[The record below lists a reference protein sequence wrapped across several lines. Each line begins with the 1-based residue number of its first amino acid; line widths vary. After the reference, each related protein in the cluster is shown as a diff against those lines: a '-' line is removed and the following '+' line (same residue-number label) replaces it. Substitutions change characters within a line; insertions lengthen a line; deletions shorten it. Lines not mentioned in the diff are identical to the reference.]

1 MFGSYKQVVGALGHV
16 VESIQVVL
24 GAYTEEG
31 SKRQEKGARFYGLVG
46 TGSYT
51 ELQLGFNGNYT
62 FEVPS
67 LDCSLVV
74 VSGERGVEVRGDGVC
89 EPGTSDRGL
98 GLCFFAGV
106 SSGAD

>member
-1 MFGSYKQVVGALGHV
+1 MFSSYKQVVGALGHV
-16 VESIQVVL
+16 DKFIQVVL

-51 ELQLGFNGNYT
+51 ELQLGFNDSYT
-62 FEVPS
+62 FEVPR

-74 VSGERGVEVRGDGVC
+74 VSGERGVEVRGDGVW